1 MSLYLHNTLTGKKEE
16 FKPITPGVALMYNCG
31 PTVYNY
37 AHIGNLRAY
46 VFADVLRRTLEY
58 SGYKVK
64 QVMNI
69 TDVGHL
75 TSDGDEGDD
84 KMVKALK
91 RLGKPM
97 TLPAM
102 REVADIYT
110 EAFKKDLQALNILTP
125 HEMPRASD
133 HIKEDIE
140 LIKTL
145 EEKGFAYRISDGLY
159 FDTAKFPDYGKL
171 GNINLT
177 GQQAG
182 ARVEIK
188 SEKKNQKDF
197 TLWKLS
203 SNELGWE
210 SPWGK
215 GFPGWHI
222 ECSAM
227 SRKYLGQPFDIHTGG
242 IDHIPVHHNNE
253 IAQSEAAYGAPLA
266 NFWMHN
272 EHLIMADAKMA
283 KSGENFITLQ
293 TLQERGI
300 HPLAFRYYLL
310 QTHYRS
316 PLNFSW
322 EALKSAQIGYY
333 GLMRGFAKR
342 KESSDLGDE
351 KRENEI
357 LSQIG
362 DSLDDDLN
370 TAYPIGLLWSSFSF
384 LHAFTPPAIKKLDSL
399 LGLDIENQSK
409 ILASQTQSVPAE
421 IQALSV
427 ERENARKEKNFKL
440 SDEIRRQIEK
450 EGFEVMDTDS
460 GPIVRKKV

>member
-1 MSLYLHNTLTGKKEE
+1 MLRLHNTLTGKKEE
-16 FKPITPGVALMYNCG
+16 FKPITPGHVSMYNCG

-58 SGYKVK
+58 NGYTVK

-91 RLGKPM
+91 RLQKPM

-110 EAFKKDLQALNILTP
+110 ESFKKDLQALNILTP

-159 FDTAKFPDYGKL
+159 FDTSKFPDYGKL
-171 GNINLT
+171 GNINLL

-182 ARVEIK
+182 ARVEVK
-188 SEKKNQKDF
+188 SDKKNQKDF

-203 SNELGWE
+203 SNDLGWE

-242 IDHIPVHHNNE
+242 IDLIPTHHQNE
-253 IAQSEAAYGAPLA
+253 IAQSESAYETPLA
-266 NFWMHN
+266 NFWLHSEFVN
-272 EHLIMADAKMA
+272 IGETKMA
-283 KSGENFITLQ
+283 KSDGNFITLQ
-293 TLQERGI
+293 TLI
-300 HPLAFRYYLL
+300 SKATNPLAYRFFLL
-310 QTHYRS
+310 EAGYRT
-316 PLNFSW
+316 PLRFSEELVRQVQDRKLYTLYKTLGQLPMGGNISEAYHSRFV
-322 EALKSAQIGYY
+322 EALG
-333 GLMRGFAKR
+333 
-342 KESSDLGDE
+342 
-351 KRENEI
+351 
-357 LSQIG
+357 
-362 DSLDDDLN
+362 DDLN
-370 TAYPIGLLWSSFSF
+370 TAKALSLVYAILGEVEHLS
-384 LHAFTPPAIKKLDSL
+384 PADKRATILDFDKVF
-399 LGLDIENQSK
+399 GLDIENQSK
-409 ILASQTQSVPAE
+409 ILTSQAESIPSE
-421 IQALSV
+421 IQALAL
-427 ERENARKEKNFKL
+427 EREEARKDKNFKL
-440 SDEIRRQIEK
+440 SDEIRLQIEK

-460 GPIVRKKV
+460 GPLVRKKI

>member
-1 MSLYLHNTLTGKKEE
+1 MPLKLYNTLSGTKDPFDLPKDH
-16 FKPITPGVALMYNCG
+16 IVTMYNCG

-46 VFADVLRRTLEY
+46 VFADILRRTLEY
-58 SGYKVK
+58 SGYTVK

-75 TSDGDEGDD
+75 TSDGDGGDD

-110 EAFKKDLQALNILTP
+110 EAFKKDLEALNILAP

-159 FDTAKFPDYGKL
+159 FDTAKFPTYGKL
-171 GNINLT
+171 GNINLA

-182 ARVEIK
+182 ARVEVK

-210 SPWGK
+210 SPWGR

-222 ECSAM
+222 ECSVM

-242 IDHIPVHHNNE
+242 VDHIPVHHNNE
-253 IAQSEAAYGAPLA
+253 IAQSESAYGVPLA

-272 EHLIMADAKMA
+272 EHLIIADGKMA

-293 TLQERGI
+293 TLQGRGI

-322 EALKSAQIGYY
+322 EALEASQNAYY
-333 GLMRGFAKR
+333 RLLQSFSLF
-342 KESSDLGDE
+342 SSEASEG
-351 KRENEI
+351 
-357 LSQIG
+357 S
-362 DSLDDDLN
+362 SLIRSRCSEAIDDDLN
-370 TAYPIGLLWSSFSF
+370 TSV
-384 LHAFTPPAIKKLDSL
+384 AFGYIWAEVKQPGVSTADKRATILDL
-399 LGLDIENQSK
+399 DKVFGLDIENQSK
-409 ILASQTQSVPAE
+409 ILASQTESVPPE
-421 IQALSV
+421 MKALAT
-427 ERENARKEKNFKL
+427 EREEARKAKNFTL
-440 SDEIRRQIEK
+440 SDEIRKQIEK

-460 GPIVRKKV
+460 GPLIRKKL